1 MGASAKTPRYLA
13 LPRFRSWA
21 CRGGSFLLFLLL
33 ATFAAGS
40 GVAGAQVFTVERQHV
55 PTQFR
60 DLTIVAPTSV
70 PLSNSRITMYSGM
83 ELIRYFQSKQGYDVR
98 PLPLGHHGLTL
109 RANGPMSPEG
119 QKYVDVLEKN
129 GISAKPGDML
139 IITKFLVKPKD
150 KKIIFEFNGG
160 PQKRHFLSHIEVGGG
175 IGMVPLAND
184 NNQIAQ
190 GSELVL
196 TFDKFIPEMT
206 PAQLQ
211 ALIAPI
217 LNFSKITPLQAYAN
231 TLPPKLKEAVLHH
244 KVLVGMD
251 KEMVL
256 HSWGAPFE
264 KDRELKDNQP
274 LEIWIYGQPPQTVR
288 FVGFRG
294 DRAVRLE
301 IAQVGKP
308 MIVRTGD
315 ETGGY
320 FAGRFVHHV
329 WLGDAPPPGTTAAQG
344 PRPAPTLRKPGEG
357 LPDAVDQQ
365 HQLKPVQ
372 FPKDDKNQKKPEPPP
387 IPPPPGQSTQDAL
400 PNAAPSGPPQP
411 R

>member
-1 MGASAKTPRYLA
+1 MRASVKTPRYLVVP
-13 LPRFRSWA
+13 LLRSRVY
-21 CRGGSFLLFLLL
+21 RGLLL
-33 ATFAAGS
+33 LLVCAMVTPVVVS
-40 GVAGAQVFTVERQHV
+40 AQVFTVERQHV

-60 DLTIVAPTSV
+60 DLTTITPTSV
-70 PLSNSRITMYSGM
+70 PLSNNRITMYQGM
-83 ELIRYFQSKQGYDVR
+83 ELIRHFQSKQGYDVR
-98 PLPLGHHGLTL
+98 PLPLGHHGLKL
-109 RANGPMSPEG
+109 HANGPMSPRG

-129 GISAKPGDML
+129 GISAKPGDLL
-139 IITKFLVKPKD
+139 IITRFLVKPKD
-150 KKIIFEFNGG
+150 RKIVFEFNGG
-160 PQKRHFLSHIEVGGG
+160 PQKHHFLSHIEVGGG

-184 NNQIAQ
+184 NGQIAQ

-196 TFDKFIPEMT
+196 LFDKFIPDMT

-244 KVLVGMD
+244 KVLVGMN

-264 KDRELKDNQP
+264 KDRETKDNQP
-274 LEIWIYGQPPQTVR
+274 LEIWIYGQVPHTVR

-301 IAQVGKP
+301 IAEVGKP
-308 MIVRTGD
+308 MVVRTAD

-329 WLGDAPPPGTTAAQG
+329 WLGDTPPPGTTAAQG

-357 LPDAVDQQ
+357 LPDAVDRQ

-372 FPKDDKNQKKPEPPP
+372 FPTDDKNQKKPEPPP
-387 IPPPPGQSTQDAL
+387 IPPPPGQGTQGAL
-400 PNAAPSGPPQP
+400 PSAVPPSPPQS